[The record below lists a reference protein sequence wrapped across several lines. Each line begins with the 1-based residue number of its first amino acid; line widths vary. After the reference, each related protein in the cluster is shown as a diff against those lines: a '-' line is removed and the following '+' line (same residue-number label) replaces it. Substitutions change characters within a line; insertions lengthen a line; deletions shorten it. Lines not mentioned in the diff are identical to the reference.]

1 MSLRLA
7 FLYPILAVVL
17 FWWWSNQGELGGQIF
32 LPDTPS
38 GWVRTGF
45 LGVLIVIS
53 VFSVV
58 AMKNFA
64 LLTGRLGRNAVP
76 THQIA
81 SIILGCLFVII
92 ELILNAVV
100 PFIILKFVDIS
111 GAVAAVAVGVAFSVG
126 VVVAVAVTELFDQT
140 FFIRQHGPSGFYTIY
155 LLFLGV
161 LPVLNAGT
169 DFLSVGVTRGFL
181 RRVAQKKPCFWMILT
196 QALCDLLVRF
206 VCLALLLA
214 LLVAALD
221 LWQWTGLWL
230 EFNWRA
236 YWADIQTNGWDQG
249 GGLLLVMV
257 FSTLL
262 PTLIH
267 LAFGV
272 SAVLLSH
279 SFLLRRATDI
289 LCATQAL
296 SRVGLNV
303 AQHNQCVGLIWRG
316 RGIACVTIG
325 LVMVLIAGGLV
336 VLTVL
341 WWINWRG
348 LWGGLHSFCPVTA
361 IKHWDL
367 VVG

>member
-1 MSLRLA
+1 
-7 FLYPILAVVL
+7 
-17 FWWWSNQGELGGQIF
+17 
-32 LPDTPS
+32 
-38 GWVRTGF
+38 
-45 LGVLIVIS
+45 
-53 VFSVV
+53 
-58 AMKNFA
+58 
-64 LLTGRLGRNAVP
+64 
-76 THQIA
+76 
-81 SIILGCLFVII
+81 
-92 ELILNAVV
+92 
-100 PFIILKFVDIS
+100 
-111 GAVAAVAVGVAFSVG
+111 
-126 VVVAVAVTELFDQT
+126 
-140 FFIRQHGPSGFYTIY
+140 
-155 LLFLGV
+155 
-161 LPVLNAGT
+161 
-169 DFLSVGVTRGFL
+169 
-181 RRVAQKKPCFWMILT
+181 MILT
-196 QALCDLLVRF
+196 QALCDLLVGF

-249 GGLLLVMV
+249 GLLLVMV

-279 SFLLRRATDI
+279 SFLWRWATDI

-341 WWINWRG
+341 LVDQLAG
-348 LWGGLHSFCPVTA
+348 L
-361 IKHWDL
+361 
-367 VVG
+367 VGWLAQFFALSRP